1 MKNRILSLATGL
13 ALLALPA
20 WAHDYKLGSLEIDHP
35 WSRATAPTAKSGGG
49 YLVITN
55 KGTTPDRLIAA
66 RSNTADKVEI
76 HEMTMDNNVMR
87 MRELP
92 KGLEIPPGQTVTLK
106 PGGFHVMFMNLKAP
120 FAKGAK
126 IPVTLVF
133 EKAGSVDV
141 DFLVQDIGAS
151 EPGHV
156 MH

>member
-1 MKNRILSLATGL
+1 MKNSILSLAAGL
-13 ALLALPA
+13 ALLASPA

-35 WSRATAPTAKSGGG
+35 WSRATAPTAPTGGG

-66 RSNTADKVEI
+66 RSNAAAKGEI
-76 HEMTMDNNVMR
+76 HEMTMNNNILR
-87 MRELP
+87 MRGVP
-92 KGLEIPPGQTVTLK
+92 KGLESPAGQTVTLK
-106 PGGFHVMFMNLKAP
+106 PGGFHVMFLDLKAP

-133 EKAGSVDV
+133 EKAGSIDV
-141 DFLVQDIGAS
+141 DFMVQDMGAS
-151 EPGHV
+151 EPGHA

>member
-1 MKNRILSLATGL
+1 MKNSILSLAAGL
-13 ALLALPA
+13 ALLASPA

-35 WSRATAPTAKSGGG
+35 WSRATAPTAPTGGG

-66 RSNTADKVEI
+66 RSNAAAKVEI
-76 HEMTMDNNVMR
+76 HEMTMNNNIMR

-92 KGLEIPPGQTVTLK
+92 KGLEIPAGQTVTLK
-106 PGGFHVMFMNLKAP
+106 PGGFHVMFLDLKAP

-126 IPVTLVF
+126 IPVTLVM
-133 EKAGSVDV
+133 
-141 DFLVQDIGAS
+141 VQDMGAS
-151 EPGHV
+151 EPGHA

>member
-1 MKNRILSLATGL
+1 MKNSILSLAAGL
-13 ALLALPA
+13 ALLASPA

-35 WSRATAPTAKSGGG
+35 WSRATAPTAPTGGG

-66 RSNTADKVEI
+66 RSNAAAKVEI
-76 HEMTMDNNVMR
+76 HEMTMNNNIMR

-92 KGLEIPPGQTVTLK
+92 KGLEIPAGQTVTLK
-106 PGGFHVMFMNLKAP
+106 PGGFHVMFLDLKAP

-133 EKAGSVDV
+133 EKAGSIDV
-141 DFLVQDIGAS
+141 DFMVQDMGAS
-151 EPGHV
+151 EPGHA